1 MIPRT
6 KVNYGLAELARAA
19 LSLESRSRG
28 RAELTDALRELT
40 GCRHI
45 LLTASG
51 RGALYAILKAVDR
64 RRVLIPSYT
73 CKAVDEAALLADRH
87 VVRVPT
93 EPDGFNMDVS
103 ALEGLADGDS
113 VIVATHQFGIP
124 CDIDSTMRI
133 ARERGALVVEDAA
146 ASLGTRVHGRLT
158 GTIGDIGFFSFD
170 STKLVTVPLKG
181 GFIATD
187 DDALAERIASVLA
200 DETLAPS
207 LIWKAKTL
215 TLAAVLVLIENGVLY
230 RLFHWL
236 FLQRR
241 GLVTTDEPG
250 LRPERTEFYRHEMTN
265 WQARIAIPQIRRLDS
280 IVATRRRLHRELRAG
295 LEDVSRCLLPPPDT
309 DDEWACIRF
318 PVRVRGDKLG
328 YYRQLIER
336 DVDCAF
342 SFTFIADPSA
352 CELARGLADSVL
364 DLPYYEKLTDREV
377 SKVIAAVKSIDS
389 TGEPS

>member
-6 KVNYGLAELARAA
+6 KVNYGLADLVRAA
-19 LSLESRSRG
+19 LSFEGRSRG
-28 RAELTDALRELT
+28 RADLIDNLRELT

-87 VVRVPT
+87 VVHVAT
-93 EPDGFNMDVS
+93 EPDGFNMDVA
-103 ALEGLADGDS
+103 ALEALVDS
-113 VIVATHQFGIP
+113 DSIIVATHQFGIP
-124 CDIDSTMRI
+124 CDIGATMRI

-158 GTIGDIGFFSFD
+158 GTIGDVGFFSFD

-181 GFIATD
+181 GFIATN
-187 DDALAERIASVLA
+187 DDALAERIAAVLA
-200 DETLAPS
+200 NETVAPSAIWKVKTLA
-207 LIWKAKTL
+207 
-215 TLAAVLVLIENGVLY
+215 LAAILVLIENGVLY

-236 FLQRR
+236 FLKRR

-250 LRPERTEFYRHEMTN
+250 LRPERTEFYRHELTN
-265 WQARIAIPQIRRLDS
+265 WQARIAIPQILRLDS

-295 LEDVSRCLLPPPDT
+295 LAGVRCCLLPPPDT
-309 DDEWACIRF
+309 NDEWACIRF
-318 PVRVRGDKLG
+318 PIRVRGDKLG
-328 YYRQLIER
+328 YYRQLIQR
-336 DVDCAF
+336 SVDCAF
-342 SFTFIADPSA
+342 SFTFIADPLA
-352 CELARGLADSVL
+352 CEHARRLADSVL
-364 DLPYYEKLTDREV
+364 DLPCYEKLTDREV
-377 SKVIAAVKSIDS
+377 SKVIAAVQSIDS
-389 TGEPS
+389 TGESS

>member
-318 PVRVRGDKLG
+318 PVRVRGDKVG

-352 CELARGLADSVL
+352 CELARRLADSVL